1 VKTRPASLRAALQGD
16 HRDKKRLSAL
26 VDDTTG
32 RDHARRL
39 KRRLSPTAVA
49 TADEDLA
56 GETRQKS

>member
-1 VKTRPASLRAALQGD
+1 LQGD
-16 HRDKKRLSAL
+16 HHDKKRLSAL

-49 TADEDLA
+49 KADEDLD
-56 GETRQKS
+56 GNTRQKS